1 MAFSKA
7 SACINLIAASYAWIA
22 FANCLER
29 ARAEEVEGAE
39 VDVGA
44 TEVLRDSTFGGRF
57 APRPVVDFPEER
69 APFLDDNFAAFA
81 FKRMD
86 LPLAVAR
93 FTAFLVAFAFAF
105 AFVAMSRGEL

>member
-1 MAFSKA
+1 MPGSHLQIVWSGLAPERLRELKWTWVPPKFSA
-7 SACINLIAASYAWIA
+7 IPL
-22 FANCLER
+22 L
-29 ARAEEVEGAE
+29 
-39 VDVGA
+39 
-44 TEVLRDSTFGGRF
+44 
-57 APRPVVDFPEER
+57 DFPEER